1 MLIEFRVANYRSIG
15 DEQIVSLV
23 PSPKQKDFES
33 NIIVQDNY
41 NILNG
46 LAFYGPN
53 SSGKSNVLSAFELF
67 DRFLYLSTKTN
78 STAKLPYDPFLLREG
93 YDRKPCMME
102 MTFLVDG
109 IRYRYGFEFNELRVT
124 GEWLFR
130 KKTGR
135 EVELFL
141 REGDIIEVFS
151 SLKASQKIID
161 AAIEATRDN
170 ALFLSFCDLFNIEE
184 AKTIFKWFDKFIY
197 VDGLD
202 TSREAIQ
209 TIRLLENEKYNLQI
223 KEYLN
228 MLNLGIYDLQIDKK
242 EFDPSELPENLSD
255 ATRNSLLRELGG
267 KTDVKVNAVHSFYGL
282 SGELTDNK
290 VAWPLEQRES
300 EGTKK
305 AFHFSGPVLYTL
317 INGGVL
323 IVDEIEAKMHPLIT
337 LNTIKLFM
345 DKKTNPK
352 NAQIIFATHDTNILH
367 YAKLRRDQINFVEK
381 NQWESTEIFAL
392 SDFRYKND
400 NLKERHD
407 IDKEKRYLEGRYGAI
422 PEFKKSLSLANIE

>member
-1 MLIEFRVANYRSIG
+1 MLIEFRISNYRSIG
-15 DEQIVSLV
+15 DEQVISLL

-33 NIIVQDNY
+33 NVIEQGNY
-41 NILNG
+41 SILNA
-46 LAFYGPN
+46 LALYGPN

-67 DRFLYLSTKTN
+67 DRFLYLSTQTN

-93 YDRKPCMME
+93 YDQKPCMME
-102 MTFLVDG
+102 ITFLVDG
-109 IRYRYGFEFNELRVT
+109 IRYRYGFEFNKDKIIA
-124 GEWLFR
+124 EWLFR

-141 REGDIIEVFS
+141 REDDTIEVFS
-151 SLKASQKIID
+151 SMKASQKIID

-184 AKTIFKWFDKFIY
+184 AKRIFKWFDKFIY
-197 VDGLD
+197 VDGLE
-202 TSREAIQ
+202 TSRDAIRTLQ
-209 TIRLLENEKYNLQI
+209 LLENDKYAAQI
-223 KEYLN
+223 KNYLEI
-228 MLNLGIYDLQIDKK
+228 LNLGFHDVLIEKK
-242 EFDPSELPENLSD
+242 DFDPSELPENLSE
-255 ATRNSLLRELGG
+255 AARNSIVRELRG
-267 KTDVKVNAVHSFYGL
+267 KTGLKVNAVHNYYGL
-282 SGELTDNK
+282 SGDLTEK
-290 VAWPLEQRES
+290 RVVWPMEERES

-323 IVDEIEAKMHPLIT
+323 IVDEIEAKMHPLLT
-337 LNTIKLFM
+337 LNTIKLFL

-422 PEFKKSLSLANIE
+422 PVFKKSFSLANTK

>member
-1 MLIEFRVANYRSIG
+1 MLIEFRISNYRSIG
-15 DEQIVSLV
+15 DEQIISLV

-93 YDRKPCMME
+93 YDHKPFMME

-170 ALFLSFCDLFNIEE
+170 ALFLSFCDLFNIDE

-228 MLNLGIYDLQIDKK
+228 MLNLGIYDLKIDKK
-242 EFDPSELPENLSD
+242 EFDPNELPENLSD

-267 KTDVKVNAVHSFYGL
+267 KTGVKVNAVHSFYGL

-337 LNTIKLFM
+337 LNTIKLFL

>member
-1 MLIEFRVANYRSIG
+1 
-15 DEQIVSLV
+15 
-23 PSPKQKDFES
+23 
-33 NIIVQDNY
+33 
-41 NILNG
+41 
-46 LAFYGPN
+46 
-53 SSGKSNVLSAFELF
+53 
-67 DRFLYLSTKTN
+67 
-78 STAKLPYDPFLLREG
+78 
-93 YDRKPCMME
+93 
-102 MTFLVDG
+102 
-109 IRYRYGFEFNELRVT
+109 
-124 GEWLFR
+124 
-130 KKTGR
+130 
-135 EVELFL
+135 
-141 REGDIIEVFS
+141 
-151 SLKASQKIID
+151 
-161 AAIEATRDN
+161 
-170 ALFLSFCDLFNIEE
+170 
-184 AKTIFKWFDKFIY
+184 

-209 TIRLLENEKYNLQI
+209 TIRLLENEKYKTQI
-223 KEYLN
+223 TEYLDI
-228 MLNLGIYDLQIDKK
+228 LNLGINDLQIDKK

-255 ATRNSLLRELGG
+255 ATKNSLLRELGG
-267 KTDVKVNAVHSFYGL
+267 KTGVKVNAVHSFYGL
-282 SGELTDNK
+282 SGELTDKK

-337 LNTIKLFM
+337 LNTIKLFL

-381 NQWESTEIFAL
+381 NHWESTEIFAL

-422 PEFKKSLSLANIE
+422 PELKKAFSFAK

>member
-1 MLIEFRVANYRSIG
+1 MLIEFRVSNYRSIG
-15 DEQIVSLV
+15 DDQIISLI

-41 NILNG
+41 SILNC

-53 SSGKSNVLSAFELF
+53 SSGKSNVLRAFELF
-67 DRFLYLSTKTN
+67 DRFLYLSTQTN

-93 YDRKPCMME
+93 YNEKPCMME
-102 MTFLVDG
+102 MTFLIEG
-109 IRYRYGFEFNELRVT
+109 SRYRYGFEFKKDKVT
-124 GEWLFR
+124 EEWLYR
-130 KKTGR
+130 KKIGR

-141 REGDIIEVFS
+141 REGDTIEVFS

-170 ALFLSFCDLFNIEE
+170 ALFLSFCDLFNIDE
-184 AKTIFKWFDKFIY
+184 AKLIFKWFDKFIY

-209 TIRLLENEKYNLQI
+209 TIRLLENEKYKTQI
-223 KEYLN
+223 TEYLDI
-228 MLNLGIYDLQIDKK
+228 LNLGINDLQIDKK

-255 ATRNSLLRELGG
+255 ATKNSLLRELGG
-267 KTDVKVNAVHSFYGL
+267 KTGVKVNAVHSFYGL
-282 SGELTDNK
+282 SGELTDKK

-337 LNTIKLFM
+337 LNTIKLFL

-381 NQWESTEIFAL
+381 NHWESTEIFAL

-422 PEFKKSLSLANIE
+422 PELKKAFSFAK

>member
-1 MLIEFRVANYRSIG
+1 
-15 DEQIVSLV
+15 
-23 PSPKQKDFES
+23 
-33 NIIVQDNY
+33 
-41 NILNG
+41 
-46 LAFYGPN
+46 
-53 SSGKSNVLSAFELF
+53 
-67 DRFLYLSTKTN
+67 
-78 STAKLPYDPFLLREG
+78 PFLLREG
-93 YDRKPCMME
+93 YDEKPCMME
-102 MTFLVDG
+102 MTFLIEG
-109 IRYRYGFEFNELRVT
+109 TRYRYGFEFKKDKVT
-124 GEWLFR
+124 EEWLYR

-141 REGDIIEVFS
+141 REGDTIEVFS

-170 ALFLSFCDLFNIEE
+170 ALFLSFCDLFNIDE
-184 AKTIFKWFDKFIY
+184 AKSIFKWFDKFIY

-202 TSREAIQ
+202 TSREALQ
-209 TIRLLENEKYNLQI
+209 TIRLLENEKYKTQI
-223 KEYLN
+223 KEYLDI
-228 MLNLGIYDLQIDKK
+228 LNLGINDLQIDKK

-255 ATRNSLLRELGG
+255 ATKNSLLRELGG
-267 KTDVKVNAVHSFYGL
+267 KTGVKVNTVHSFYGL
-282 SGELTDNK
+282 SGELTDK
-290 VAWPLEQRES
+290 KIAWPLEQRES

-337 LNTIKLFM
+337 LNTIKLFL

-381 NQWESTEIFAL
+381 NHWESTEIFAL
-392 SDFRYKND
+392 SDFKYKND

-422 PEFKKSLSLANIE
+422 PELKKAFSFTI

>member
-15 DEQIVSLV
+15 DEQIISLI

-41 NILNG
+41 SILNC

-53 SSGKSNVLSAFELF
+53 SSGKSNVLRAFELF
-67 DRFLYLSTKTN
+67 DRFLYLSTQTN

-93 YDRKPCMME
+93 YDEKPCMME
-102 MTFLVDG
+102 MTFLIEG
-109 IRYRYGFEFNELRVT
+109 TRYRYGFEFKKDKVT
-124 GEWLFR
+124 EEWLYR

-141 REGDIIEVFS
+141 REGDTIEVFS

-170 ALFLSFCDLFNIEE
+170 ALFLSFCDLFNIDE
-184 AKTIFKWFDKFIY
+184 AKSIFKWFDKFIY
-197 VDGLD
+197 VNGLD
-202 TSREAIQ
+202 TSREALQ
-209 TIRLLENEKYNLQI
+209 TIRLLENEKYKTQI
-223 KEYLN
+223 KEYLDI
-228 MLNLGIYDLQIDKK
+228 LNLGINDLQIDKK

-255 ATRNSLLRELGG
+255 ATKNSLLRELGG
-267 KTDVKVNAVHSFYGL
+267 KTGVKVNTVHSFYGL
-282 SGELTDNK
+282 SGELTDK
-290 VAWPLEQRES
+290 KIAWPLEQRES

-337 LNTIKLFM
+337 LNTIKLFL

-381 NQWESTEIFAL
+381 NHWESTEIFAL
-392 SDFRYKND
+392 SDFKYKND

-422 PEFKKSLSLANIE
+422 PELKKAFSFTI

>member
-1 MLIEFRVANYRSIG
+1 MLLEFRVSNYRSIG
-15 DEQIVSLV
+15 DEQIISLI

-41 NILNG
+41 SILNC

-67 DRFLYLSTKTN
+67 DRFLYLSTQTN

-93 YDRKPCMME
+93 YDQKSCMME
-102 MTFLVDG
+102 ITFLIDG
-109 IRYRYGFEFNELRVT
+109 TRYRYGFEFNKEKVIE
-124 GEWLFR
+124 EWLFR

-141 REGDIIEVFS
+141 RERDTIEVFS
-151 SLKASQKIID
+151 SMKAPQKIID

-184 AKTIFKWFDKFIY
+184 AKNIFKWFDNFIY
-197 VDGLD
+197 VDGLN
-202 TSREAIQ
+202 TRREEIRTISLFENNEYAIK
-209 TIRLLENEKYNLQI
+209 IRSYLESLDLGYHDV
-223 KEYLN
+223 
-228 MLNLGIYDLQIDKK
+228 MLEER
-242 EFDPSELPENLSD
+242 EFDPSELPENLSE
-255 ATRNSLLRELGG
+255 AARNSISRELSG
-267 KTDVKVNAVHSFYGL
+267 KKSVGIKSIHNFYGYK
-282 SGELTDNK
+282 GELTERK
-290 VAWPLEQRES
+290 VIWPMDERES
-300 EGTKK
+300 EGSKK
-305 AFHFSGPVLYTL
+305 AFQFSGPVIYTL

-337 LNTIKLFM
+337 LNIIKLFL
-345 DKKTNPK
+345 DKQTNPK

-381 NQWESTEIFAL
+381 NHWESTEIFAL
-392 SDFRYKND
+392 SDFKYKNA

-422 PEFKKSLSLANIE
+422 PELKRSFSFANIE

>member
-1 MLIEFRVANYRSIG
+1 MNA
-15 DEQIVSLV
+15 
-23 PSPKQKDFES
+23 
-33 NIIVQDNY
+33 
-41 NILNG
+41 
-46 LAFYGPN
+46 LALYGPN

-67 DRFLYLSTKTN
+67 DRFLYLSTQTN

-93 YDRKPCMME
+93 YDQKPCMME
-102 MTFLVDG
+102 ITFLVDG
-109 IRYRYGFEFNELRVT
+109 IRYRYGFEFDKDKIIA
-124 GEWLFR
+124 EWLFR

-141 REGDIIEVFS
+141 REDDTIEVFS
-151 SLKASQKIID
+151 SMKASQKIID

-184 AKTIFKWFDKFIY
+184 AKRIFKWFDKFIY
-197 VDGLD
+197 VDGLE
-202 TSREAIQ
+202 TSRDAIRTLQ
-209 TIRLLENEKYNLQI
+209 LLENDKYAAQI
-223 KEYLN
+223 KNYLEI
-228 MLNLGIYDLQIDKK
+228 LNLGFHDVLIEKK
-242 EFDPSELPENLSD
+242 DFDPSELPENLSEV
-255 ATRNSLLRELGG
+255 ARNSIVRELRG
-267 KTDVKVNAVHSFYGL
+267 KTGIKVNVVHKFYN
-282 SGELTDNK
+282 LTGDLTEK
-290 VAWPLEQRES
+290 RIAWPMEERES

-305 AFHFSGPVLYTL
+305 AFHFSGPVLYAL

-323 IVDEIEAKMHPLIT
+323 IVDEIEAKMHPLLT
-337 LNTIKLFM
+337 LNTIKLFL

-422 PEFKKSLSLANIE
+422 PAFKKSFSLANTK

>member
-381 NQWESTEIFAL
+381 NHWESTEIFAL

-400 NLKERHD
+400 QFKGAHD

>member
-1 MLIEFRVANYRSIG
+1 MLIEFRVSNYRSIG
-15 DEQIVSLV
+15 DEQIISLV

-33 NIIVQDNY
+33 NVIVQDNY
-41 NILNG
+41 SILNG

-53 SSGKSNVLSAFELF
+53 SSGKSNVLKALELF
-67 DRFLYLSTKTN
+67 DRFLYLSTQTN

-93 YDRKPCMME
+93 YGDKPCTME
-102 MTFLVDG
+102 ITFLVGG
-109 IRYRYGFEFNELRVT
+109 IRYRYGFEFNQEKVT
-124 GEWLFR
+124 EEWLFR

-141 REGDIIEVFS
+141 REGDVIEVFS

-170 ALFLSFCDLFNIEE
+170 ALFLSFCDLFNIDE
-184 AKTIFKWFDKFIY
+184 AKNIFKWFDKFIY

-209 TIRLLENEKYNLQI
+209 TIRLLENEKYKSQI
-223 KEYLN
+223 KDYLQ
-228 MLNLGIYDLQIDKK
+228 MLNLGINDFYVDKK
-242 EFDPSELPENLSD
+242 EFDPSDLPDGLNEI
-255 ATRNSLLRELGG
+255 ARNSILGELSG
-267 KTDVKVNAVHSFYGL
+267 KKGVRVNAAHSFYGI
-282 SGELTDNK
+282 SGDLTDQK
-290 VAWPLEQRES
+290 IVWPLEQKES

-305 AFHFSGPVLYTL
+305 AFHFSGPVIYTL
-317 INGGVL
+317 MNGGVL

-337 LNTIKLFM
+337 LNTIKLFL
-345 DKKTNPK
+345 DKKTNPN
-352 NAQIIFATHDTNILH
+352 NAQIIFATHDTNVLH

-381 NQWESTEIFAL
+381 NHWESTEIFAL
-392 SDFRYKND
+392 SDFKYKNA

-422 PEFKKSLSLANIE
+422 PEIKKAFSLANID

>member
-1 MLIEFRVANYRSIG
+1 MLIEFRVSNYRSIG
-15 DEQIVSLV
+15 DEQIISLL

-93 YDRKPCMME
+93 YDHKPCMME

-170 ALFLSFCDLFNIEE
+170 ALFLSFCDLFNIDE

-267 KTDVKVNAVHSFYGL
+267 KTGVKVNAVHSFYGL
-282 SGELTDNK
+282 SGELTGK
-290 VAWPLEQRES
+290 RVVWPMEERES

-337 LNTIKLFM
+337 LNTIKLFL

-367 YAKLRRDQINFVEK
+367 YANLRRDQINFVEK
-381 NQWESTEIFAL
+381 NHWESTEIFAL